1 MVNFLY
7 TFLSFPKK
15 DLTSRHWRLMDT
27 QQCFGFLLVQLRNME
42 HLIGM
47 VRITHLFRVSLFFK
61 RFRASSINR
70 GFSGI
75 YNESKLFDSLDD
87 ILYSV
92 TTYFCDEKSC
102 HETSIDGVNVTSLHI
117 VPYYPSIKFTFG
129 LTNVVKVKDLHTVGI
144 NIKPNISC
152 KLYIEDKQR

>member
-7 TFLSFPKK
+7 TFLSFLKK
-15 DLTSRHWRLMDT
+15 DLTSRRWRLMDT

-47 VRITHLFRVSLFFK
+47 VRITHLFKVRLFFK
-61 RFRASSINR
+61 RFRASSTEV
-70 GFSGI
+70 FQ
-75 YNESKLFDSLDD
+75 ESTMKVSCLIVLMIFFTQSLHISVMKKVVMKL
-87 ILYSV
+87 
-92 TTYFCDEKSC
+92 
-102 HETSIDGVNVTSLHI
+102 HGVNVTSLHI